1 MTRRSLLTALT
12 STGATAAVVVTA
24 VIAGGATPAGAS
36 SGLQLLAGGSGLDG
50 ATVTDGATVSV
61 GGSTTAYVK
70 WIVDGAYVGEDP
82 SAPFTLTL
90 AVAPGRH
97 VLKSRIYDATGNQT
111 RLEATFTVD
120 AAGTPT
126 PTPTSTPTST
136 PQPAAGRVVRVGSSA
151 ALTAALANATAGD
164 EIDLADGTYTAKQQF
179 TLSAACTA
187 AAPCVLKGS
196 RAALLDGAGPQGHY
210 GLHLVGAAYWTLAG
224 FTVTNAS
231 KGIVLDGASHD
242 VIDNVDVHGTGD
254 EGIHL
259 RDFSSSDIVRN
270 SSVHSTGLASPQFG
284 EGIYVGSA
292 VSNWPSSSGGKPDNS
307 DRDQIVGNT
316 VWATGAENVDIKEGT
331 TGGTL
336 SSNSF
341 NGAGMSGKNS
351 ADSWVDVKGNSW
363 TVSKNVGVDALSD
376 GFQTHVLVA
385 GWGQHNVFRGNV
397 AHVNST
403 GYGFKPQ
410 SAATTGNV
418 VGCDNV
424 VAGAAALRT
433 KHARHSPK
441 AMSRDVGHDVSGIH
455 AAEGCIDLL

>member
-1 MTRRSLLTALT
+1 
-12 STGATAAVVVTA
+12 VVIAA
-24 VIAGGATPAGAS
+24 VIAGGAATAGAS
-36 SGLQLLAGGSGLDG
+36 PGPQLLAGGSGLDG
-50 ATVTDGATVSV
+50 VTVTDGTTVSV
-61 GGSTTAYVK
+61 GDSTTVYVK
-70 WIVDGAYVGEDP
+70 WIVDGAYVGEDT

-97 VLKSRIYDATGNQT
+97 VLKSRIYDASGNQT

-120 AAGTPT
+120 AVGTPAGSPSAVPTSSPGTGGSTQT
-126 PTPTSTPTST
+126 PTPTSTSQSPPSH
-136 PQPAAGRVVRVGSSA
+136 VVRVGSSA
-151 ALTAALANATAGD
+151 ALIAALASAAAGD

-187 AAPCVLKGS
+187 SAPCALKGS
-196 RAALLDGAGPQGHY
+196 RAALLDGAGLHGHY

-231 KGIVLDGASHD
+231 KGIVLDGASHN
-242 VIDNVDVHGTGD
+242 VIDNVDVHSIGD

-270 SSVHSTGLASPQFG
+270 SSVHNTGLASPQFG

-316 VWATGAENVDIKEGT
+316 IWATGAENVDIKEGT
-331 TGGTL
+331 TAGTL

-341 NGAGMSGKNS
+341 NGAGMSGQNS

-403 GYGFKPQ
+403 GYGFKLQ

-418 VGCDNV
+418 AGCDNV
-424 VAGAAALRT
+424 VSGAAAGFANEPCT
-433 KHARHSPK
+433 P
-441 AMSRDVGHDVSGIH
+441 
-455 AAEGCIDLL
+455 